1 MTTQTD
7 HPGGSDFAHNGTMQA
22 ITLTI
27 ALLALTA
34 IAFWIF
40 IR

>member
-7 HPGGSDFAHNGTMQA
+7 HQGSDFAHNGTMQA
-22 ITLTI
+22 IAMTV

-34 IAFWIF
+34 IAFWVF
-40 IR
+40 IQ